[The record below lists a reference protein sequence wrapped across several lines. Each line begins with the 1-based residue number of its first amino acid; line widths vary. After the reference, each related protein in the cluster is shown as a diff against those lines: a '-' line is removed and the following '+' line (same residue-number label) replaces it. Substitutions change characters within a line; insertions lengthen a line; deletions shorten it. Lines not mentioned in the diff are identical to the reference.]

1 MAFTVTTFNAH
12 AGLQPRHSAGCEPYD
27 LESVLVELASDVTI
41 VQETW
46 WPEGSPSAVAL
57 AGERL
62 GASAFELRFGR
73 ATIDP
78 WPHPRRD
85 GTGEGHIGITVLS
98 RLPARLVAHVPLGR
112 VFNDHTP
119 QRGGIHLEVDTPHGT
134 IDLIGLHLTS
144 RLPYGPPIQLR
155 RLASHLPPARRPAV
169 VAGDC
174 NFWGPGVVSLLPG
187 WRRAVRGRSWPASM
201 PHSQIDHVL
210 LRDGPRTSL
219 RVVDATVLPDV
230 GSDHRPV
237 RVTLEVL

>member
-1 MAFTVTTFNAH
+1 MTFTVATFNAH
-12 AGLQPRHSAGCEPYD
+12 AGLQPRTTGCAPYD
-27 LESVLVELASDVTI
+27 LESVVVELASDVTI

-46 WPEGSPSAVAL
+46 WPDGCASAVAL

-62 GASAFELRFGR
+62 GASVFELQFGR

-85 GTGEGHIGITVLS
+85 GTGEGAIGITVLS
-98 RLPARLVAHVPLGR
+98 RLPARLVAHLPFGR
-112 VFNDHTP
+112 VLSDHTP
-119 QRGGIHLEVDTPHGT
+119 ERGGIHLEVDTPGGT
-134 IDLIGLHLTS
+134 IDLVGLHLTS

-155 RLASHLPPARRPAV
+155 RLAAQLPPPTRPAV

-187 WRRAVRGRSWPASM
+187 WRRAVRGRTWPARA

-210 LRDGPRTSL
+210 LRDGPPTRL
-219 RVVDATVLPDV
+219 RVVDAEVLPDV

-237 RVTLEVL
+237 RATLEVL

>member
-1 MAFTVTTFNAH
+1 MTFTITTFNAH
-12 AGLQPRHSAGCEPYD
+12 AGLRPRHSAGCDPYD
-27 LESVLVELASDVTI
+27 LESVVVDIAGDVTV

-46 WPEGSPSAVAL
+46 WAEGCPSAVAR
-57 AGERL
+57 AGERI
-62 GASAFELRFGR
+62 GASVFELQFGR

-98 RLPARLVAHVPLGR
+98 RLPARFVAHVPFGQ

-119 QRGGIHLEVDTPHGT
+119 ERGGIHLEVDTPGGP
-134 IDLIGLHLTS
+134 IDLIGVHLTS
-144 RLPYGPPIQLR
+144 RLPYGPPMQLR
-155 RLASHLPPARRPAV
+155 RLAAQLPPPVRPAV

-174 NFWGPGVVSLLPG
+174 NFWGPGVVSMLPG
-187 WRRAVRGRSWPASM
+187 WRRAVRGRTWPASL

-210 LRDGPRTSL
+210 LRDGPDSSI
-219 RVVDATVLPDV
+219 RVVQGEVLPDV

-237 RVTLEVL
+237 RATLEVL